1 MVKKNRRRKFSF
13 IQSKY
18 KSSFFYFFTFMKSE
32 SRIETG
38 CRLRNYRK
46 KCGGLE
52 LPISEEIQR
61 IPGLFCLLS
70 KKKVLKQADYL
81 HDCYY
86 ECYVQSTN

>member
-1 MVKKNRRRKFSF
+1 
-13 IQSKY
+13 
-18 KSSFFYFFTFMKSE
+18 MKSE

-61 IPGLFCLLS
+61 NSWPILFI
-70 KKKVLKQADYL
+70 KLKRKY
-81 HDCYY
+81 
-86 ECYVQSTN
+86 